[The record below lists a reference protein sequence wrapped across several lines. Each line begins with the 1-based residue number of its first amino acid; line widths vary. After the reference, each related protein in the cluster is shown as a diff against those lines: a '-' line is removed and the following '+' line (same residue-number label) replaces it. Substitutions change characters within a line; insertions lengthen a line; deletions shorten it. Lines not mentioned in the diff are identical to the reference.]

1 MLGKGA
7 CRQDFPFGQELAYRS
22 PHVYT
27 RTRTPV
33 IVTTRTTPHPIAG
46 PRLPH
51 VLPPARLAL
60 PRVPKLLCTLPGW
73 PNLVRSGAGAA
84 REFVQSLA
92 AECPVC
98 TAQLERDV
106 KMEVRLLQLK

>member
-1 MLGKGA
+1 
-7 CRQDFPFGQELAYRS
+7 
-22 PHVYT
+22 
-27 RTRTPV
+27 
-33 IVTTRTTPHPIAG
+33 
-46 PRLPH
+46 
-51 VLPPARLAL
+51 
-60 PRVPKLLCTLPGW
+60 VPKLLCTLPGW